1 MSVASIPHLIS
12 SFVAFCPFHIVHL
25 TEFKESQL
33 MMFLRICPY
42 AIIILFFSQSV
53 KFTLCSKH
61 KVVQEGR
68 LF

>member
-1 MSVASIPHLIS
+1 MFDLIS

-42 AIIILFFSQSV
+42 YGIIIILPKCEIYLTQQTQGS
-53 KFTLCSKH
+53 
-61 KVVQEGR
+61 